1 MAAFIN
7 KLLLVFL
14 ILQNRCMCHESTHFL
29 LKRHQRSPWA
39 LQSDCPKSRHLE
51 ISPNSPNF
59 KLEVR
64 MPGVTPSTSDSY
76 FCTFVPV
83 PAGQKSY
90 IVDFQPHA
98 NMDIAHHMLL
108 FGCSLPATNE
118 EFWDCGSRHGTCLQ
132 SAEIMYAWA
141 RNAPPTHLPEDVG
154 FRVGGNTGINYI
166 VLQVHYGDVTAFRD
180 NHKDC
185 SGVSLQMTFLKQPLI
200 AGIYLLMSADTVIP
214 PNEKVVNA
222 DIACLYK
229 QATIYPF
236 AFRTHTHQLGQ
247 VVSGYRVRDG
257 KWTLIGRQSP
267 QLPQAFYHVENPMDI
282 KYGDTITARCVFT
295 GKGRTTVTRIG
306 STSKDEMCNMYIM
319 YYMDAKH
326 ANPYMYC
333 MQDGSPE
340 LFKHIPPEA
349 NIPIPYNPNM
359 VMQGHHTDE
368 HQTNNNELQQLKREE
383 EVVLDQGNFYAL
395 ISKLLGEKEDVVHVH
410 KYNPT
415 HKAESDLVAEI
426 VNVVQK
432 KDLASGPSEFLELDE
447 RSASPLTRDRVHKFH
462 RIESTARP
470 SGITLPS
477 TLQPRPWVD
486 SREAEHRVTHMEE
499 VVNWPGG
506 KLKLGQ
512 VSGLALDSRNNLV
525 LFHRGNHV
533 WDENSFDQKHIY
545 QAQGIGPIL
554 YNTILTLDPASAEV
568 LNAVGANIFY
578 LPHGISTDKNDNF
591 WVTDVALHQVYK
603 LGSSGDIL
611 LALGQ
616 AFQPGSDS
624 SHFCKPTDVAVDP
637 VSGNFYVSDGY
648 CNSRIMQ
655 FSPEGKFIMQWG
667 EESSPSE
674 IPKPGQFFIPHSLAF
689 VPVLGQLC
697 VADRENGRIQCFIAQ
712 SGEFVREIHHPEFG
726 ERLFAV
732 SYTSDNGGQLYA
744 VNGEALFGKGV
755 PVQGFVLNFTSGEL
769 LDTFKPDTQKFLM
782 PHDIVATDDKIV
794 YAGDIQARTVWKF
807 IPAEKAEH
815 RSVKKAGP
823 GIEMHEID
831 ATETFIEAEI
841 EGKMRSPA
849 VLEKQKSKSVLKQ
862 SSTAVSPILITLLL
876 VIPVVM
882 LVGIGVFIHWRKGKM
897 YGDDVDSKLES
908 KQSSGGILGRLGG
921 KSSRGLNLGN
931 FFASHRGYSRK
942 GFDRLST
949 EGSDQE
955 KDDEEGTDSEIEEC
969 SAPPLP
975 PTTSS
980 S

>member
-29 LKRHQRSPWA
+29 LKRNQQSPWA
-39 LQSDCPKSRHLE
+39 LQSDCPKSRDLE

-90 IVDFQPHA
+90 IVDFKPHA
-98 NMDIAHHMLL
+98 NMDTAHHMLL

-118 EFWDCGSRHGTCLQ
+118 EFWDCGSRLGTCLQ

-141 RNAPPTHLPEDVG
+141 RNAPPTQLPEGVG

-185 SGVSLQMTFLKQPLI
+185 SGVTLQMTFLTQPLI
-200 AGIYLLMSADTVIP
+200 AGIYLLMSVDTVIP

-236 AFRTHTHQLGQ
+236 AFRTHTHLLGQ

-306 STSKDEMCNMYIM
+306 STSKDEMCNLYIM

-326 ANPYMYC
+326 ADPYMYC

-349 NIPIPYNPNM
+349 NIPVPYNPNM
-359 VMQGHHTDE
+359 AMQGHYT
-368 HQTNNNELQQLKREE
+368 
-383 EVVLDQGNFYAL
+383 
-395 ISKLLGEKEDVVHVH
+395 
-410 KYNPT
+410 
-415 HKAESDLVAEI
+415 
-426 VNVVQK
+426 
-432 KDLASGPSEFLELDE
+432 
-447 RSASPLTRDRVHKFH
+447 
-462 RIESTARP
+462 
-470 SGITLPS
+470 
-477 TLQPRPWVD
+477 
-486 SREAEHRVTHMEE
+486 VTHMEE

-525 LFHRGNHV
+525 LFHRGNHM

-648 CNSRIMQ
+648 CNNRIMQ

-667 EESSPSE
+667 EESSLSE

-712 SGEFVREIHHPEFG
+712 SGKFVREIHHPEFG

-755 PVQGFVLNFTSGEL
+755 PVQGFVLNFTTGEL

-782 PHDIVATDDKIV
+782 PHDIVATDDKTV

-823 GIEMHEID
+823 GIEIHED

-849 VLEKQKSKSVLKQ
+849 VLEKEKSKSVLKK

-897 YGDDVDSKLES
+897 YGDDVDSKLDS

-921 KSSRGLNLGN
+921 KNSRGLNLGN

>member
-29 LKRHQRSPWA
+29 LKRNQQSPWA
-39 LQSDCPKSRHLE
+39 LQSDCPKSRDLE

-90 IVDFQPHA
+90 IVDFKPRA

-118 EFWDCGSRHGTCLQ
+118 EFWDCGSRLGTCLQ
-132 SAEIMYAWA
+132 NAEIMYAWA
-141 RNAPPTHLPEDVG
+141 RNAPPTRLPEGVG

-185 SGVSLQMTFLKQPLI
+185 SGVTLQMTFLTQPLI
-200 AGIYLLMSADTVIP
+200 AGIYLLMSVDTVIP

-306 STSKDEMCNMYIM
+306 STSKDEMCNLYIM

-340 LFKHIPPEA
+340 LFKRIPPEA
-349 NIPIPYNPNM
+349 NIPVPYNPNM
-359 VMQGHHTDE
+359 AMQGHYTDE
-368 HQTNNNELQQLKREE
+368 NQKNNNEILQQLKREE
-383 EVVLDQGNFYAL
+383 EVVLDQ
-395 ISKLLGEKEDVVHVH
+395 
-410 KYNPT
+410 
-415 HKAESDLVAEI
+415 
-426 VNVVQK
+426 
-432 KDLASGPSEFLELDE
+432 
-447 RSASPLTRDRVHKFH
+447 
-462 RIESTARP
+462 
-470 SGITLPS
+470 
-477 TLQPRPWVD
+477 
-486 SREAEHRVTHMEE
+486 VTHMEE

-512 VSGLALDSRNNLV
+512 VSGLALDSNNNLV

-648 CNSRIMQ
+648 CNNRIMQ

-667 EESSPSE
+667 EESSLSE

-712 SGEFVREIHHPEFG
+712 SGKFVREIHHPEFG

-755 PVQGFVLNFTSGEL
+755 PVQGFVLNFTTGEL

-782 PHDIVATDDKIV
+782 PHDIVATDDKTV

-823 GIEMHEID
+823 GIEIHED

-849 VLEKQKSKSVLKQ
+849 VLEKEKSKSVLKK

-897 YGDDVDSKLES
+897 YGDDVDSKLDS

-921 KSSRGLNLGN
+921 KNSRGLNLGN